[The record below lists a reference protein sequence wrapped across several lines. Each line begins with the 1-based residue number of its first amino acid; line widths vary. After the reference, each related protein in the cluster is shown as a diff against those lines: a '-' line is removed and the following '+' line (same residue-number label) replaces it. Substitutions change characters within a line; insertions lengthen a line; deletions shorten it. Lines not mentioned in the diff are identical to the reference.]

1 MKQIVI
7 VGGGIIGLSS
17 AYYLKQAGFAV
28 TVIDPHSG
36 KIGASYGNAGFIGSS
51 HYTPLSNPSAFQ
63 NALRWMLSPTSPFYI
78 QPALTRTLI
87 DWGLLFMRH
96 ANKGHVDRSARPLA
110 EIGLLSQ
117 RLYEE
122 WLADL
127 GGFSYEKKGLIT
139 VFQTE
144 KALRGAELEI
154 ERARSFGLDAVMLD
168 SADLVKL
175 EPEVKFDAIGGIDMR
190 TDAHTYP
197 PKLMH
202 ALLETLQASGVTLI
216 EAAATGFTHKNGV
229 LTSVECGGQS
239 YCADEFVLASGIWSR
254 EIAKSLGISLPMVS
268 GRGYSMTYPLTQ
280 CPVRHPIYL
289 GEASVAITPMD
300 GDKVRLGGTMEIVPV
315 GTPPR
320 LNRAKGI
327 LNSARRFVPQASF
340 PEPKLDEI
348 WFGYRPV
355 SADGLPYIGRH
366 HSYKNLVVATGH
378 SMLGLGLGPATGRL
392 VCELAMNEPTTID
405 ISAFSLERFNRR

>member
-1 MKQIVI
+1 MKQFIV

-28 TVIDPHSG
+28 TVIDPHGG
-36 KIGASYGNAGFIGSS
+36 KIGASYGNAGFIGPS
-51 HYTPLSNPSAFQ
+51 HYTPLSNPKAFK

-78 QPALTRTLI
+78 RPALNRTLI
-87 DWGLLFMRH
+87 GWGLLFMRH
-96 ANKGHVDRSARPLA
+96 ANEGHVERSARPLV

-122 WLADL
+122 WLADF

-139 VFQTE
+139 IFQTE

-154 ERARSFGLDAVMLD
+154 ERARSLGLDAVMLG
-168 SADLVKL
+168 SADLAKL
-175 EPEVKFDAIGGIDMR
+175 EPDVEFNAIGGTHMR
-190 TDAHTYP
+190 ADAHTYP
-197 PKLMH
+197 PQLMH
-202 ALLETLQASGVTLI
+202 ALLETLRASGVSI
-216 EAAATGFTHKNGV
+216 VEATAIGFRHENGC
-229 LTSVECGGQS
+229 LTSVECEDQS

-254 EIAKSLGISLPMVS
+254 EIAKTLGISIPMVS
-268 GRGYSMTYPLTQ
+268 GRGYSMTYPLAQ
-280 CPVRHPIYL
+280 CPVRHPLYL
-289 GEASVAITPMD
+289 GEASVGITPMD

-320 LNRAKGI
+320 LNRVKGI
-327 LNSARRFVPQASF
+327 LNSVRRFLPNSNF
-340 PEPKLDEI
+340 PEPKPDEI
-348 WFGYRPV
+348 WFGYRPC

-366 HSYKNLVVATGH
+366 HTYENLIVATGH

-392 VCELAMNEPTTID
+392 VCELAMDEPTTID
-405 ISAFSLERFNRR
+405 ISAFSLTRFNRR